1 MPLSKS
7 DLKTALKTMFTTQP
21 NPKTMAQ
28 HFINFANVYDDYAK
42 NAIESGGGNELLS
55 TGKTSFQSTMESYA
69 LLPSSLANYVD
80 CIEKACISYWDS
92 SAFKTLIPPLSMSS
106 ITSIEIEAMS
116 EASLTTLLLKAIN
129 DSNGDPETLATKLSD
144 EIHTN
149 TKTVTVTIKGQSK
162 TVPPVEIT
170 LSKQAIS

>member
-1 MPLSKS
+1 MSLSKS
-7 DLKTALKTMFTTQP
+7 DLKAALKTMFTTQP

-28 HFINFANVYDDYAK
+28 HFINFAKVYDDYAK
-42 NAIESGGGNELLS
+42 DAIESGGGNELLS

-69 LLPSSLANYVD
+69 LLPSSLLNYVD
-80 CIEKACISYWDS
+80 YIEKACISYWGAS
-92 SAFKTLIPPLSMSS
+92 SFKTLIPPLSMSS

-149 TKTVTVTIKGQSK
+149 TKTVTVTIKGKSK
-162 TVPPVEIT
+162 TVPPVDIT
-170 LSKQAIS
+170 LTNQAIL